1 MNRKLIPLVVL
12 TLIAFATLSAIP
24 ASAAVDKP
32 VVVAVSKGA
41 LEPDTQLKAMMN
53 ISYIDWRFV
62 SGDISASD
70 LSGADM
76 MIISLSD
83 ASQVYSDAELSA
95 IKAWFNTGGKTI
107 YVAGDSDY
115 VTDRPRIP
123 QQNAIL
129 NAIDSKLRIEECS
142 VEDAVSNGG
151 APYRV
156 LGTSA
161 NCDPAFSYLVA
172 GVDRALF
179 HGPSVVIGYENGQ
192 YVDLSKDTMTDVYVI
207 MTTTENGL
215 IVDGS
220 EPAPYVMV
228 AGEEGEFPLMAI
240 EVNYVKGNT
249 IVVAGESPYDQYMG
263 MYKPEMLRADRYGP
277 DANPQQGQYLVENLL
292 KYGTSFGAKIL
303 GQASTIIDYN
313 STISTLNGQVDNL
326 NGQITDLQSQ
336 VTSFTSDVDSL
347 NSQVDELKTQLS
359 DLQAEVVAARSSAS
373 TMQLAAIAALIVG
386 IVVGYFVG
394 PMIKKQ

>member
-1 MNRKLIPLVVL
+1 MNRKLIPLVIL
-12 TLIAFATLSAIP
+12 TLLAFATLSAIP
-24 ASAAVDKP
+24 ASAATDKP

-41 LEPDTQLKAMMN
+41 IEPDTQLKAMMN
-53 ISYIDWRFV
+53 ISYIDWRV
-62 SGDISASD
+62 VLGDITPSD

-76 MIISLSD
+76 MIVSLSD
-83 ASQVYSDAELSA
+83 ASQVYSSAELAA
-95 IKAWFNTGGKTI
+95 IQSWFSTGGKTI

-129 NAIDSKLRIEECS
+129 NAIGSKLRIEECS

-161 NCDPAFSYLVA
+161 NCDPAFSFLVA

-179 HGPSVVIGYENGQ
+179 HGPSIVIGYENGQ
-192 YVDLSKDTMTDVYVI
+192 YVDLSKNTMEDVYVI

-215 IVDGS
+215 VVDGS
-220 EPAPYVMV
+220 EPTPYVMV

-240 EVNYVKGNT
+240 EVDYAKGNT
-249 IVVAGESPYDQYMG
+249 IIVAGESPYDQYMG

-303 GQASTIIDYN
+303 GQTSTIMQRDATID
-313 STISTLNGQVDNL
+313 SL
-326 NGQITDLQSQ
+326 NGQIADLQSQ
-336 VTSFTSDVDSL
+336 VTSFTNNVNDL
-347 NSQVDELKTQLS
+347 NTQIEGLKSQLV
-359 DLQAEVVAARSSAS
+359 DLQAEVVAAQSSAS
-373 TMQLAAIAALIVG
+373 TMQLAAIAALVIG
-386 IVVGYFVG
+386 IIVGYFVG